1 MHNVN
6 IQVFTSAGTP
16 ECNPS
21 FFFAIELVLKVIEMS
36 IVLKTGFV
44 SVTHNIKFQPQTV
57 FKGKLLVLA
66 GHVRDVEELRTKQG
80 QSSIIHAL
88 IIRQTSITLP
98 PYKTVL
104 NVNTALMRLI
114 NDIKM

>member
-1 MHNVN
+1 
-6 IQVFTSAGTP
+6 
-16 ECNPS
+16 
-21 FFFAIELVLKVIEMS
+21 MS

-104 NVNTALMRLI
+104 NVNTARVVTSVKCNCVYIDRYIHLMTELTLFLLLTTMSAAI
-114 NDIKM
+114 DYVTPT